1 MSLIPNIERS
11 EAMLG
16 FNDPTLAVGSGADTA
31 KIDLAEGDGFLAT
44 LLDVINPLQHIPVV
58 GSLYREITGDEISQA
73 ASIAGGALFGGPIG
87 LASATANAIFEQAS
101 GDDLMGHAVALF
113 TDGAPDPLLQA
124 DAGDAVPNDTEQTQ
138 VAALAPLP
146 EPPGT
151 FVVAGQPPLAAHA
164 LQAAPVLDRPVPE
177 RPVPERPVT
186 QQATTPQPT
195 APAATPVS
203 ARAETD
209 AFLQSLPANWV
220 NEALRDAE
228 SLNAA
233 LQSGEAP
240 APSEAKPWV
249 GNAML
254 DALAKYEAMT
264 QARTDARNNEASR

>member
-1 MSLIPNIERS
+1 MGLIPNIERS

-16 FNDPTLAVGSGADTA
+16 FNDPTLAVGSGSDTA

-44 LLDVINPLQHIPVV
+44 LLDVINPLQHMPVV

-101 GDDLMGHAVALF
+101 GNDLMGHAVALF
-113 TDGAPDPLLQA
+113 TDGAHDPLLQA
-124 DAGDAVPNDTEQTQ
+124 DAGDAVPNATEQTQ

-164 LQAAPVLDRPVPE
+164 RQAAPALD

-186 QQATTPQPT
+186 QQATTPQPSE
-195 APAATPVS
+195 PAATPVS
-203 ARAETD
+203 ASAETD

-264 QARTDARNNEASR
+264 QARTDARNNEAPR